1 MLGRTAK
8 MSRNVHRSYRELHD
22 DVEGWVPGFS
32 VPLRV
37 GQASEFPEQ
46 RNMAYC
52 AYKDTPYGAKDI
64 VIVVA
69 PKLARGPEG
78 RIQAILRHELAHA
91 IEFHLGEYK
100 LLEALPELPAG
111 PERRADR
118 LAELLWGDPI
128 YYDDILVQ
136 TLDGGKRP
144 RPRHLGL

>member
-1 MLGRTAK
+1 
-8 MSRNVHRSYRELHD
+8 
-22 DVEGWVPGFS
+22 
-32 VPLRV
+32 
-37 GQASEFPEQ
+37 
-46 RNMAYC
+46 MAYC
-52 AYKDTPYGAKDI
+52 AYKATPYGARDI